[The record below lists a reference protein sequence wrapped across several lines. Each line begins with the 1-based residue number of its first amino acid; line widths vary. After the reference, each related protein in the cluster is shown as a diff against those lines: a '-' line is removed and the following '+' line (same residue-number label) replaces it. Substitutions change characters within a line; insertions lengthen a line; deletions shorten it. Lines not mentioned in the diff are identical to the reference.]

1 MEPHSMIE
9 AWSFE
14 LHPVTFLSRFGAQLP
29 DLKVSKYGKLLEQY
43 RLATHKSVP
52 SSSESCLRKRCFD
65 MIKMGHRHSR
75 IFIGITLILI
85 FMIITAF
92 FNIVSSADAIL
103 NHKGP
108 PVQGSVDLTLL
119 QPSQQPPTLSKNS
132 VNANGKPISSGTPSP
147 TPASLGNQLSVLAI
161 TLNLK
166 NIPKGKHRADI
177 HQGSCP
183 LNFTLDGKPPVDGP
197 FTPGVTLPLG
207 NVEAKADGTLQK
219 TLVFAVG
226 GNTGIPTALLQGGWF
241 FCIHTGT
248 LKELQGKLPNE
259 LFASLET
266 FLNTKEGLEKVQ
278 QIACQALNAPAGQTN
293 LTIHINGVQASPSP
307 SEAPKPN

>member
-1 MEPHSMIE
+1 M
-9 AWSFE
+9 
-14 LHPVTFLSRFGAQLP
+14 
-29 DLKVSKYGKLLEQY
+29 D
-43 RLATHKSVP
+43 
-52 SSSESCLRKRCFD
+52 
-65 MIKMGHRHSR
+65 HRHSR
-75 IFIGITLILI
+75 IFIGVSLILV

-119 QPSQQPPTLSKNS
+119 QPSQQPPTPSQNS
-132 VNANGKPISSGTPSP
+132 VNASGKPTNAGPTP
-147 TPASLGNQLSVLAI
+147 PASLGNQLSVLAI

-166 NIPKGKHRADI
+166 NIPKGEHRADI

-183 LNFTLDGKPPVDGP
+183 LNFTLNGKPPVFGP

-226 GNTGIPTALLQGGWF
+226 GNTGIPTTLLQGGWF

-259 LFASLET
+259 LLASLET
-266 FLNTKEGLEKVQ
+266 FLQTKEGLGKVQ
-278 QIACQALNAPAGQTN
+278 QIACQALNAATGKTK
-293 LTIHINGVQASPSP
+293 LTIHINGVQANPST
-307 SEAPKPN
+307 SELPKPN

>member
-1 MEPHSMIE
+1 
-9 AWSFE
+9 
-14 LHPVTFLSRFGAQLP
+14 
-29 DLKVSKYGKLLEQY
+29 
-43 RLATHKSVP
+43 
-52 SSSESCLRKRCFD
+52 
-65 MIKMGHRHSR
+65 MIKMDHRHSR
-75 IFIGITLILI
+75 LFIGIVLILI
-85 FMIITAF
+85 FIVITPF
-92 FNIVSSADAIL
+92 FSIVSSADANL
-103 NHKGP
+103 NHNGP

-119 QPSQQPPTLSKNS
+119 QPSQHPPTPGKNS
-132 VNANGKPISSGTPSP
+132 VNANGKPISPGPIPGP

-166 NIPKGKHRADI
+166 NIPKGEHRADI

-183 LNFTLDGKPPVDGP
+183 LNFTLDGKPPVFGP

-226 GNTGIPTALLQGGWF
+226 GTTGIPTTLLQGGWF

-248 LKELQGKLPNE
+248 LSQLQGSTPDE
-259 LFASLET
+259 LFASLGT
-266 FLNTKEGLEKVQ
+266 FLKTKEGASKVQ
-278 QIACQALNAPAGQTN
+278 QIVCQALKASAGQTN
-293 LTIHINGVQASPSP
+293 LTLHINGVQASPPP